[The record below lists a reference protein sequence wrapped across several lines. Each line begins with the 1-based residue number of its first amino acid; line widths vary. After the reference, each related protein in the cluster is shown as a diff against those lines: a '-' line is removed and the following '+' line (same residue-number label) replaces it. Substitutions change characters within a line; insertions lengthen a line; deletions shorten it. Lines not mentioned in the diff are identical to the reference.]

1 MKKMLSHYT
10 NKKVNV
16 VIITSLIASIIITNS
31 LISFSPNENIRVYN
45 AILISTA
52 SVGIALAICLVQ
64 IFRYKKSL
72 RIREKNQSI
81 LSEQS
86 HEKQL
91 PYYFDNNKMHFSICL
106 FLVLWLAAQAI
117 WLSQYQLISSYSVA
131 DALWFIGY
139 ASFGYFLYSLYYH
152 SFRREFEPFVL
163 ILIAIIISIFL
174 VFVLDVIVS
183 TLRLVSTQQVNIS
196 VLLVTLVYPILDA
209 IMIFP
214 AVLIFWAVRRIR
226 KRQSALQEE
235 QKTGQIKH
243 EENKSS
249 YTVSTVSSIWILLLT
264 IAMILSA
271 IGDIG
276 FAYSAALGPETVLR
290 DAWIWNIIYNTDH
303 LCLAA
308 ALIGYRH
315 FFSINRMDALQH

>member
-1 MKKMLSHYT
+1 
-10 NKKVNV
+10 
-16 VIITSLIASIIITNS
+16 
-31 LISFSPNENIRVYN
+31 
-45 AILISTA
+45 
-52 SVGIALAICLVQ
+52 
-64 IFRYKKSL
+64 
-72 RIREKNQSI
+72 
-81 LSEQS
+81 
-86 HEKQL
+86 
-91 PYYFDNNKMHFSICL
+91 MHFSICL

-152 SFRREFEPFVL
+152 FFTREFEPFVL
-163 ILIAIIISIFL
+163 ILIAVIISILL

-183 TLRLVSTQQVNIS
+183 TLRLVSTQQVNVS

-209 IMIFP
+209 VMIFP

-226 KRQSALQEE
+226 KRQYTLQEE
-235 QKTGQIKH
+235 QKTGQSKQ

-249 YTVSTVSSIWILLLT
+249 YTIYTVFSIWILLLT

-290 DAWIWNIIYNTDH
+290 DVWIWNIIYNTDH

-315 FFSINRMDALQH
+315 FFSFNRIDAIEH

>member
-1 MKKMLSHYT
+1 
-10 NKKVNV
+10 
-16 VIITSLIASIIITNS
+16 
-31 LISFSPNENIRVYN
+31 
-45 AILISTA
+45 
-52 SVGIALAICLVQ
+52 
-64 IFRYKKSL
+64 
-72 RIREKNQSI
+72 
-81 LSEQS
+81 
-86 HEKQL
+86 
-91 PYYFDNNKMHFSICL
+91 MHFSICL

-235 QKTGQIKH
+235 QKTGQIKQ

-249 YTVSTVSSIWILLLT
+249 YTVSSFWILLLT
-264 IAMILSA
+264 IAMILST

-276 FAYSAALGPETVLR
+276 FAYSSALGPETVLR

-315 FFSINRMDALQH
+315 FFSFNRIDALQH

>member
-1 MKKMLSHYT
+1 MKMLSHYT

-31 LISFSPNENIRVYN
+31 LISFSPNENRVYN

-196 VLLVTLVYPILDA
+196 VLLVTLTRCHNDFSCCIDFLGSKKNKKTPIC
-209 IMIFP
+209 FT
-214 AVLIFWAVRRIR
+214 RR
-226 KRQSALQEE
+226 
-235 QKTGQIKH
+235 T
-243 EENKSS
+243 EN
-249 YTVSTVSSIWILLLT
+249 
-264 IAMILSA
+264 
-271 IGDIG
+271 
-276 FAYSAALGPETVLR
+276 R
-290 DAWIWNIIYNTDH
+290 TD
-303 LCLAA
+303 
-308 ALIGYRH
+308 
-315 FFSINRMDALQH
+315 QT

>member
-1 MKKMLSHYT
+1 MKMLSHYT

-31 LISFSPNENIRVYN
+31 LISFSPNENRVYN

-196 VLLVTLVYPILDA
+196 VFLVTLVYPILDA

-249 YTVSTVSSIWILLLT
+249 YTVSTVSS
-264 IAMILSA
+264 
-271 IGDIG
+271 
-276 FAYSAALGPETVLR
+276 F
-290 DAWIWNIIYNTDH
+290 
-303 LCLAA
+303 
-308 ALIGYRH
+308 GYCY
-315 FFSINRMDALQH
+315 